1 MTPYVDTLLQY
12 VRPESQGAFVYDYR
26 RFQKDPNLALMLTIL
41 LGIVGGEAYYMGQ
54 WRRGVL
60 MSVALISG
68 VGLFISIP
76 MWIVRCFTITNECES
91 YNDYLAYML
100 AYRYLP
106 HGTAPEP
113 PQPPQSPAGPRMR
126 PNIGG
131 LPMPVRG

>member
-1 MTPYVDTLLQY
+1 MTPYVETLLQY

-68 VGLFISIP
+68 IGLFVSIP

-113 PQPPQSPAGPRMR
+113 PQPPQSPAGPQMR

>member
-1 MTPYVDTLLQY
+1 MTPYVETLLQY

-26 RFQKDPNLALMLTIL
+26 RFAKDPNLALILTIL
-41 LGIVGGEAYYMGQ
+41 LGIVGGEAYYMGE
-54 WRRGVL
+54 WKRGIL
-60 MSVALISG
+60 MGLALLSG
-68 VGLFISIP
+68 VGVFISVP

-106 HGTAPEP
+106 LGTAPEP
-113 PQPPQSPAGPRMR
+113 PQPVTPANRNGR

-131 LPMPVRG
+131 LPATVRGC